1 MRRNMLQ
8 SAVYTALVTGL
19 AATLTA
25 CGGGGGGGSSTVNSS
40 QGISQ
45 VATPLAL
52 SDASSDD
59 WATIGVKVLSI
70 ALVPQGGGANVT
82 VWSAPTPVPCVNLEQ
97 LDQLG
102 EILGNVSVPAGTYTG
117 AVLTISANPGD
128 VLLTVAENPESGFPV
143 APGTSIPADQIQI
156 QGKQGSSGNY
166 TVPVDVNFVAPLVVS
181 ATQTNALDL
190 EFDLANPAFI
200 VGHTPP
206 AAMGATLWAVNFKGP
221 VRHHPIHDIAR
232 LVLRHTYGTVQSVA
246 GDDSAFTMSK
256 DFPVLPVTNPET
268 AIASTQSLS
277 IEADGTNGTIFYDVD
292 AKTRTVV
299 HDFSTEAA
307 TLVGKYVR
315 VAARYQENGTLV
327 AVRVWASSDFNN
339 VWLSPEG
346 HVTHVDAANDLI
358 HVANESGTST
368 PVLVDANTQF
378 FFRTPWNAVA
388 DASPIGIGTAFLA
401 DEDLVRGFKV
411 HVSVVDPLATPMVAQ
426 TIDIET
432 AAYSGRISNANDS
445 GFTYTRDFAR
455 ITDDYSLNLSY
466 ISAST
471 PNGTDAMGN
480 PIMGFKWWNFT
491 FPTLEI
497 SGTGA
502 ISAYLAATDG
512 GVNFGGSVGS
522 LTAWGVSAAI
532 WADPANASGWSVRD
546 AVLMPT
552 PLPLGTVTMPFSS
565 NSNTFAMSVLGGTMP
580 ATVEVSPAMQSATLI
595 YQVDRSNGVVT
606 VSPIDITTQG
616 GLATFAAAMGAGVPV
631 KVYGVAQG
639 ADALKAYVVTYFTGT
654 LPSM

>member
-8 SAVYTALVTGL
+8 SAVYTALVTAL

-25 CGGGGGGGSSTVNSS
+25 CGGGGGGGSSTVNAS

-82 VWSAPTPVPCVNLEQ
+82 VWTAPTPVPCVNLEQ

-102 EILGNVSVPAGTYTG
+102 EILGNVSVPAGTYSG

-221 VRHHPIHDIAR
+221 VRHHPIYDIAR

-268 AIASTQSLS
+268 AIASTQSVI

-299 HDFSTEAA
+299 HDFSAEAA
-307 TLVGKYVR
+307 TLVDKYVR

-388 DASPIGIGTAFLA
+388 DANPIAIGTAFLA

-455 ITDDYSLNLSY
+455 ASRMIT
-466 ISAST
+466 
-471 PNGTDAMGN
+471 
-480 PIMGFKWWNFT
+480 
-491 FPTLEI
+491 
-497 SGTGA
+497 
-502 ISAYLAATDG
+502 
-512 GVNFGGSVGS
+512 
-522 LTAWGVSAAI
+522 
-532 WADPANASGWSVRD
+532 R
-546 AVLMPT
+546 
-552 PLPLGTVTMPFSS
+552 
-565 NSNTFAMSVLGGTMP
+565 
-580 ATVEVSPAMQSATLI
+580 
-595 YQVDRSNGVVT
+595 
-606 VSPIDITTQG
+606 
-616 GLATFAAAMGAGVPV
+616 
-631 KVYGVAQG
+631 
-639 ADALKAYVVTYFTGT
+639 
-654 LPSM
+654 

>member
-1 MRRNMLQ
+1 MHRNMLQ
-8 SAVYTALVTGL
+8 SAVCSALVTGL

-25 CGGGGGGGSSTVNSS
+25 CGGGGGSSSVNSP
-40 QGISQ
+40 QGISL
-45 VATPLAL
+45 VSLPLTL

-70 ALVPQGGGANVT
+70 ALIPQGGGANVT
-82 VWSAPTPVPCVNLEQ
+82 VWTAPTPAPCVNLEQ

-102 EILGNVSVPAGTYTG
+102 EILGNVSVAPGTYTG

-128 VLLTVAENPESGFPV
+128 VLLTVAENPQSGFPV
-143 APGTSIPADQIQI
+143 AAGTSIPADQIQI

-166 TVPVDVNFVAPLVVS
+166 TVPVDVNFVVPLLVS

-200 VGHTPP
+200 LGHTPP

-221 VRHHPIHDIAR
+221 LRHHPIYDITR

-256 DFPVLPVTNPET
+256 DFPVLPVSNPET
-268 AIASTQSLS
+268 AVASAQSLT
-277 IEADGTNGTIFYDVD
+277 IQADSTNGTIFFDVD
-292 AKTRTVV
+292 ANTRAVV
-299 HDFSTEAA
+299 HDFSAEAP

-315 VAARYQENGTLV
+315 VAARYQQDGTLV
-327 AVRVWASSDFNN
+327 AVRVWASSDFNS

-346 HVTHVDAANDLI
+346 HVTHVDATTDLI
-358 HVANESGTST
+358 SVADESGTST

-388 DASPIGIGTAFLA
+388 DASPIATGTAFLA
-401 DEDLVRGFKV
+401 DQDLVRGFKV
-411 HVSVVDPLATPMVAQ
+411 HVSVLDPLATPMVAQ
-426 TIDIET
+426 TVDIET

-455 ITDDYSLNLSY
+455 ATDDYSVNLSY
-466 ISAST
+466 ISDST
-471 PNGTDAMGN
+471 PNGMDAMGN
-480 PIMGFKWWNFT
+480 PILGFKWWNFT
-491 FPTLEI
+491 FPTLKT

-502 ISAYLAATDG
+502 IGAFVTATDG

-522 LTAWGVSAAI
+522 LTAWGVSAAT
-532 WADPANASGWSVRD
+532 WADPGSAWGLRD
-546 AVLMPT
+546 AVLIPT
-552 PLPLGTVTMPFSS
+552 PVPLGTVSTPFSS
-565 NSNTFAMSVLGGTMP
+565 NTNTFAMSVLGGAVP
-580 ATVEVSPAMQSATLI
+580 ATVAVDTTSQSATLV

-606 VSPIDITTQG
+606 VSPINLTSAS
-616 GLATFAAAMGAGVPV
+616 GLSTFAAAMVAGVPV
-631 KVYGVAQG
+631 KVYGVPQG
-639 ADALKAYVVTYFTGT
+639 ADTLQAYVVTYYTGT

>member
-1 MRRNMLQ
+1 MHRNMLQ
-8 SAVYTALVTGL
+8 SAVCSALVTGL
-19 AATLTA
+19 ATTLTA
-25 CGGGGGGGSSTVNSS
+25 CGGGGGSSSVNSP
-40 QGISQ
+40 QGISL
-45 VATPLAL
+45 VSLPLTL

-70 ALVPQGGGANVT
+70 ALIPQGGGANVT
-82 VWSAPTPVPCVNLEQ
+82 VWTAPTPAPCVNLEQ

-102 EILGNVSVPAGTYTG
+102 EILGNVSVAPGTYTG

-128 VLLTVAENPESGFPV
+128 VLLTVAENPQSGFPV
-143 APGTSIPADQIQI
+143 AAGTSIPADQIQI

-166 TVPVDVNFVAPLVVS
+166 TVPVDVNFVVPLLVS

-200 VGHTPP
+200 LGHTPP

-221 VRHHPIHDIAR
+221 LRHHPIYDITR

-256 DFPVLPVTNPET
+256 DFPVLPVSNPET
-268 AIASTQSLS
+268 AVASAQSLT
-277 IEADGTNGTIFYDVD
+277 IQADSTNGTIFFDVD
-292 AKTRTVV
+292 ANTRAVV
-299 HDFSTEAA
+299 HDFSAEAP

-315 VAARYQENGTLV
+315 VAARYQQDGTLV
-327 AVRVWASSDFNN
+327 AVRVWASSDFNS

-346 HVTHVDAANDLI
+346 HVTHVDATTDLI
-358 HVANESGTST
+358 SVADESGTST

-388 DASPIGIGTAFLA
+388 DASPIATGTAFLA
-401 DEDLVRGFKV
+401 DQDLVRGFKV
-411 HVSVVDPLATPMVAQ
+411 HVSVLDPLATPMVAQ
-426 TIDIET
+426 TVDIET

-455 ITDDYSLNLSY
+455 ATDDYSVNLSY
-466 ISAST
+466 ISDST
-471 PNGTDAMGN
+471 PNGMDAMGN
-480 PIMGFKWWNFT
+480 PILGFKWWNFT
-491 FPTLEI
+491 FPTLET

-502 ISAYLAATDG
+502 IGAFVTATDG

-522 LTAWGVSAAI
+522 LTAWGVSAAT
-532 WADPANASGWSVRD
+532 WADPGSAWGLRD
-546 AVLMPT
+546 AVLIPT
-552 PLPLGTVTMPFSS
+552 PVPLGTVSTPFSS
-565 NSNTFAMSVLGGTMP
+565 NTNTFAMSVLGGAVP
-580 ATVEVSPAMQSATLI
+580 ATVAVDTTSQSATLV

-606 VSPIDITTQG
+606 VSPINLTSAS
-616 GLATFAAAMGAGVPV
+616 GLSTFAAAMVAGVPV
-631 KVYGVAQG
+631 KVYGVPQG
-639 ADALKAYVVTYFTGT
+639 ADTLQAYVVTYYTGT